1 MLSKE
6 EIAFFIQEDNCS
18 DRKNL
23 ARVGER
29 YYEGEHDILRYRLF
43 YYDANG
49 EIQED
54 KTRSNIKISHPF
66 FTELVDQ
73 QAQYMLN
80 GDTFI
85 KSDIPELQEELDKVF
100 TDDFTMELT
109 ETITSTITK
118 GFGYMYCYKDSNDN
132 FRFENADAMGV
143 VEVRAKDTDDNC
155 RYVIY
160 WYIDKNTKAN
170 KKIKRIQV
178 WDDKQIYFY
187 TQADDGA
194 IVEDDTEEYNPRP
207 HIVYR
212 NNNDDESLYY
222 DTLGFI
228 PFFRLDNNRKQ
239 QSALKPIKALIDDYD
254 LMACGLSNNIQ
265 DSAEAYFVVSGF
277 QGDNLDELITNIKTK
292 KHIGVDVGG
301 GVDVKTVEIPYQAR
315 ATKLALDETN
325 IYRFGMGF
333 NSAQLGDGNIT
344 NVVIKSRYALL
355 DLKCDKLEKN
365 LKKFLREM
373 IKIVLDDVNKRNETD
388 YQQKDVYFEVNRE
401 IITNASDNA
410 SIKKLEADTKA
421 VEVNLL
427 LGLNG
432 VLDNETVI
440 QLICEQLDIDYN
452 EIKDKLPTDEA
463 QESMGA
469 METLDNTPVD
479 NVEGNVDNTQMEE
492 DVLGMLEKLLNEVG

>member
-1 MLSKE
+1 MIKWGDELLSIE
-6 EIAFFIQEDNCS
+6 EIKFFIDEDATS
-18 DRKNL
+18 DRKTY
-23 ARVGER
+23 ARVGQR
-29 YYEGEHDILRYRLF
+29 YYDGEHDILNYKLF
-43 YYDANG
+43 YYNADG
-49 EIQED
+49 DLTED

-80 GDTFI
+80 GDAFI

-100 TDDFTMELT
+100 TDDFTSELT
-109 ETITSTITK
+109 DTITSTIVN
-118 GFGYMYCYKDSNDN
+118 GFGYMYCYKNSNDD
-132 FRFENADAMGV
+132 FRFENADTMGV

-160 WYIDKNTKAN
+160 WYIDKNTKAQTRV
-170 KKIKRIQV
+170 KRIQV

-187 TQADDGA
+187 VQADDGA
-194 IVEDDTEEYNPRP
+194 IVEDDTEEINPRP

-212 NNNDDESLYY
+212 KSNDDTSLYY
-222 DTLGFI
+222 DTLGFV

-239 QSALKPIKALIDDYD
+239 HSGLRAIKGLIDDYD
-254 LMACGLSNNIQ
+254 LMACGLSNNIT

-277 QGDNLDELITNIKTK
+277 QGDNLEELITNVKTK

-301 GVDVKTVEIPYQAR
+301 GIDVKTVEIPYQAR

-365 LKKFLREM
+365 LKKMLREM
-373 IKIVLDDVNKRNETD
+373 IGVVLDDVNKRNGTD
-388 YQQKDVYFEVNRE
+388 YQQKDVYFEFNRE
-401 IITNASDNA
+401 IITNATDNA
-410 SIKKLEADTKA
+410 GIKQIEAGTKKT
-421 VEVNLL
+421 EIEII

-432 VLDNETVI
+432 VIDKDTMI
-440 QLICEQLDIDYN
+440 QMICEQLDIDYN
-452 EIKDKLPTDEA
+452 EIKDKLPKNEMYETKEA
-463 QESMGA
+463 M
-469 METLDNTPVD
+469 
-479 NVEGNVDNTQMEE
+479 
-492 DVLGMLEKLLNEVG
+492 DVLNNE

>member
-73 QAQYMLN
+73 QAQYMRN

-187 TQADDGA
+187 TQDDDGA

-292 KHIGVDVGG
+292 KHIGVDIGG
-301 GVDVKTVEIPYQAR
+301 DVDMKTVNIPYEAR

-388 YQQKDVYFEVNRE
+388 YQQKDVYFEFNRE

-410 SIKKLEADTKA
+410 SIKKVEADTKA
-421 VEVNLL
+421 VEINLL

-440 QLICEQLDIDYN
+440 QLICEQLDIDFN

-463 QESMGA
+463 QETNSA
-469 METLDNTPVD
+469 MEVLNDEQTT
-479 NVEGNVDNTQMEE
+479 EGSPAITS
-492 DVLGMLEKLLNEVG
+492 

>member
-6 EIAFFIQEDNCS
+6 EIAFFIQEDNS
-18 DRKNL
+18 SERKNL
-23 ARVGER
+23 ARIGQR
-29 YYEGEHDILRYRLF
+29 YYEGEHDILHYKLF
-43 YYDANG
+43 YYDADG
-49 EIQED
+49 ELQED

-80 GDTFI
+80 GEPFV
-85 KSDIPELQEELDKVF
+85 KSDNPELQGELDKVF
-100 TDDFTMELT
+100 TDDFISELT

-118 GFGYMYCYKDSNDN
+118 GFGYMYCYKDSHDN
-132 FRFENADAMGV
+132 FKFENADAMGV

-155 RYVIY
+155 KYVIY
-160 WYIDKNTKAN
+160 WYVDRNTKVN
-170 KKIKRIQV
+170 KTIKRIQV

-187 TQADDGA
+187 TQ
-194 IVEDDTEEYNPRP
+194 EDNGGIELDTTEKINPRP
-207 HIVYR
+207 HIIYR
-212 NNNDDESLYY
+212 NSNDEESLYY

-239 QSALKPIKALIDDYD
+239 QSGLKPIKAIIDDYD

-277 QGDNLDELITNIKTK
+277 QGDNLEELIQNVKVK

-301 GVDVKTVEIPYQAR
+301 GVDVKTVDIPYQAR
-315 ATKLALDETN
+315 LTKLQLDETN

-333 NSAQLGDGNIT
+333 NSAQIGDGNIT

-355 DLKCDKLEKN
+355 DLKCDKLEKH

-373 IKIVLDDVNKRNETD
+373 IKIVLDDVNKRHGTD
-388 YQQKDVYFEVNRE
+388 YQQKDVYFEFERE

-410 SIKKLEADTKA
+410 GINKVEADTKA
-421 VEVNLL
+421 TEINLL
-427 LGLNG
+427 MGLTQ
-432 VLDNETVI
+432 VLDQETVV
-440 QLICEQLDIDYN
+440 QMICEQLDIDYN
-452 EIKDKLPTDEA
+452 DIKNKLPINQR
-463 QESMGA
+463 QESYTAMGVLNGEQA
-469 METLDNTPVD
+469 TETGSAVT
-479 NVEGNVDNTQMEE
+479 T
-492 DVLGMLEKLLNEVG
+492 

>member
-80 GDTFI
+80 GETFI

-187 TQADDGA
+187 TQDDDGA

-373 IKIVLDDVNKRNETD
+373 IKIVLDDVNKRNGTD
-388 YQQKDVYFEVNRE
+388 YQQKDVYFEFNRE

-410 SIKKLEADTKA
+410 SIKKVEADTKA

-463 QESMGA
+463 QETNSA
-469 METLDNTPVD
+469 ME
-479 NVEGNVDNTQMEE
+479 
-492 DVLGMLEKLLNEVG
+492 VLNNEPATENSPTVTS

>member
-265 DSAEAYFVVSGF
+265 DSADAYFVVSGF

-373 IKIVLDDVNKRNETD
+373 IKIVLDDVNNRNDTD
-388 YQQKDVYFEVNRE
+388 YQQKDVYFDFDRE

-440 QLICEQLDIDYN
+440 QLICEQLDIDFN

-469 METLDNTPVD
+469 MEVLNNESAT
-479 NVEGNVDNTQMEE
+479 EGSPTVTS
-492 DVLGMLEKLLNEVG
+492 